1 MDQAA
6 EDVSQVAQAVTV
18 GLVIHPAHHHRKA
31 LTAAMAPVVRQT
43 TEPVVVEEQAA
54 LALAELRLQAAQV
67 VTVFKVRHM
76 QALMEL
82 LDPVDRHL
90 QAIFLAVVVAV
101 QTLAAPLGQPVMVAV
116 EAQALRVE
124 IILELLALQIQVV
137 AVVGLQL
144 VPDRVFQEATAA
156 QASSSSK

>member
-1 MDQAA
+1 
-6 EDVSQVAQAVTV
+6 
-18 GLVIHPAHHHRKA
+18 
-31 LTAAMAPVVRQT
+31 MAPVVRQT

-101 QTLAAPLGQPVMVAV
+101 QTLA
-116 EAQALRVE
+116 LRVE